1 MPIFA
6 ALLVSETSVNTG
18 AAEGNDPPTATVLAM
33 PLTELVACVT
43 FAATGFAPVNRL
55 DGSLLGLGFW
65 VEAGFDDVDVVLEGH
80 PAAAQ
85 SEIC

>member
-6 ALLVSETSVNTG
+6 PLLVNETSVNMG
-18 AAEGNDPPTATVLAM
+18 AADGNDPPAATVLAM
-33 PLTELVACVT
+33 PLTEIVACVT

-55 DGSLLGLGFW
+55 DGPLLELGFW
-65 VEAGFDDVDVVLEGH
+65 AEAGFDDVGVVLEAQ

>member
-1 MPIFA
+1 M
-6 ALLVSETSVNTG
+6 
-18 AAEGNDPPTATVLAM
+18 LAM
-33 PLTELVACVT
+33 PLTEIVACVT

-55 DGSLLGLGFW
+55 DGPLPELGLG
-65 VEAGFDDVDVVLEGH
+65 VEAGFDDVDVLPLEGH